1 MGIKNKGLLS
11 ASAIVGLLFV
21 GAASA
26 SGMHQWGFPISGLAV
41 IGEDKVQIQESAQ
54 FSGGSHPLLLAAAG
68 DSGGGDF
75 GGVLGLPTQPPEQRR
90 PYSLEQGDVLV
101 RMRFIDISPKGGNG
115 PVKVTPYNTTG
126 SELTLTSATGFEGDV
141 SYMVTSK
148 IGVEVSLERS
158 NHLLKDNGVVAAAI
172 GQGSD
177 LIGAT
182 GMLPLTV
189 TAQYHF
195 TPKPGINPYVGL
207 GLNYTL
213 FSQEESGLNGVN
225 LSVDNTFGFAAQ
237 FGVDIGFHEK
247 WFLNA
252 DLKYIDMSSTMSLA
266 NPSSGVTDKT
276 DLKISPWIFGV
287 GLGTYF

>member
-1 MGIKNKGLLS
+1 MGIKKKGLLS
-11 ASAIVGLLFV
+11 ASAIVGLLFAGV
-21 GAASA
+21 ASA
-26 SGMHQWGFPISGLAV
+26 RGMDQWGLPINGPAVMGGGIVQEGTQFPSG
-41 IGEDKVQIQESAQ
+41 SY
-54 FSGGSHPLLLAAAG
+54 PMLLAAAE

-90 PYSLEQGDVLV
+90 PYTLEQGDLLV

-115 PVKVTPYNTTG
+115 PVKITPYNTSG
-126 SELTLTSATGFEGDV
+126 SELKVTSATGFEGDV
-141 SYMVTSK
+141 TYMVTSK
-148 IGVEVSLERS
+148 IGMEVSLES
-158 NHLLKDNGVVAAAI
+158 SKHLLKDNGTVAKAI

-195 TPKPGINPYVGL
+195 TLKPAIHPYVGL

-213 FSQEESGLNGVN
+213 FSQEESGLSGVN
-225 LSVDNTFGFAAQ
+225 LSVDNTLGFAAQ

-252 DLKYIDMSSTMSLA
+252 DMKYIDMSSTMSLT

-276 DLKISPWIFGV
+276 DLKISPWVFGV